1 MDLTVN
7 AVRRA
12 PISTVRLF
20 LDRSNLTNRLHEC
33 LLCYAVIRAK
43 DRLEAIELLLNLG
56 CFIDSFWSEGFRFL
70 TSRNRPT
77 LTGTALLHAVTLEHE
92 EEVTYLLSKGADATI
107 KSSDGRTVLEV
118 AEAHGNIKVVRLIQS
133 SLRSQ

>member
-20 LDRSNLTNRLHEC
+20 LDRSNLTNRVHEC

-56 CFIDSFWSEGFRFL
+56 CLIDSFWSEGFRFL